1 MSAPASCPDYP
12 EFYRETVFACRS
24 LLLDAAKD
32 GSLQVAVPDAV
43 DFAANF
49 LQLVRFSAPELLA
62 APSGLQEPDAV
73 LLLESMTRRFREK
86 NLASLLGETV
96 FAALTSAGCMLAESA
111 GEDPDDREFLLQ
123 QAQRI
128 LHFPAMLAKVL
139 AGTVLR
145 PAARKFLTE
154 NAFPA
159 DRAGMLAQLA
169 TCDPLAGGRAFQYH
183 GGRFLPIELDGI
195 RKVEDFFGF
204 AGVRRIFQEQFRDFA
219 AGKAPVPLLITSLPG
234 HGKTQL
240 TISHV
245 LAHPELTLITADEA
259 ILTHSLPDLIA
270 ALRQRPDRRFV
281 VFFDDLEPDRI
292 NWYDFR
298 TCVGG
303 AFSPPDHVML
313 AMASNFDFPPSIQS
327 RGCGVHFPTFDDVRC
342 QEMIEDF
349 LIRSGFRRSN
359 QNLVSLI
366 ATGYTED
373 FGQKKFSEL
382 SPRTLIRYLKLYQ
395 DNRQKRRDA
404 VQLACGQVI
413 PRPDSQLFYEF
424 NIKLMRKLYGKEYI
438 EEMLQERLR
447 AMS

>member
-1 MSAPASCPDYP
+1 MTAAYIPDDPVLYG
-12 EFYRETVFACRS
+12 EMLAACRS
-24 LLLDAAKD
+24 LLLDAAAD
-32 GSLQVAVPDAV
+32 GTLQIAVPDAE

-49 LQLVRFSAPELLA
+49 VQLLQFSAPDMLA
-62 APSGLQEPDAV
+62 SPVSLQQPDAV
-73 LLLESMTRRFREK
+73 LMLESMTRRYRGK
-86 NLASLLGETV
+86 SLSGLLGEAV
-96 FAALTSAGCMLAESA
+96 FAALTAAGCML
-111 GEDPDDREFLLQ
+111 DPALEEASEDREFLLR
-123 QAQRI
+123 QAQY
-128 LHFPAMLAKVL
+128 LLQFPAMLAKML
-139 AGTVLR
+139 AGRHLR
-145 PAARKFLTE
+145 PAAREFLTAE
-154 NAFPA
+154 AFPA
-159 DRAGMLAQLA
+159 DRAGMLERLRG
-169 TCDPLAGGRAFQYH
+169 CDPLAGGRAFQYH
-183 GGRFLPIELDGI
+183 DGRFLPITLDTI
-195 RKVEDFFGF
+195 RKVDDFFGF
-204 AGVRRIFQEQFRDFA
+204 AGVRRIFKEQFRDFA
-219 AGKAPVPLLITSLPG
+219 GGKAPVPLLITSLPG

-240 TISHV
+240 TIAHV

-259 ILTHSLPDLIA
+259 ILNHSLPELIA
-270 ALRQRPDRRFV
+270 ALRLRPDRRFV

-298 TCVGG
+298 TYVGG

-342 QEMIEDF
+342 QEMIDDF
-349 LIRSGFRRSN
+349 LIRAGFRRSN
-359 QNLVSLI
+359 QNLISLI

-382 SPRTLIRYLKLYQ
+382 SPRTLIRYLKSYQ

-447 AMS
+447 SMS